1 MERSGEKHIENDSD
15 SDSEKDDD
23 KVVSMLNS
31 KIKGIWKFSYF
42 CLKSKHHIGSST
54 VVISKKPS
62 VDSGRPKATPRFKY
76 ERRYQK
82 RYTKREGVTKS
93 TNSVK

>member
-31 KIKGIWKFSYF
+31 KIKGI
-42 CLKSKHHIGSST
+42 
-54 VVISKKPS
+54 
-62 VDSGRPKATPRFKY
+62 
-76 ERRYQK
+76 
-82 RYTKREGVTKS
+82 
-93 TNSVK
+93 